1 MNTKNNKNVTFLD
14 KLITW
19 IKTSDLAKPIIPVI
33 GLYIIASL
41 LAPQYFL
48 SPYNQKI
55 ILMQVT
61 PLLAIATG
69 EMLIILMGSI
79 DLTPGSSQGVTAML
93 AALVY
98 ITTGNFGLA
107 ILSAILLGMLIGSIN
122 GILVTKL
129 KIFSFVATLAGL
141 VIWRAV
147 DLWISGGRLIY
158 GLKPFG
164 IFSEAIGVVPIGFII
179 MVLINIAV
187 YLLLKHTAYGRYV
200 YAIGGNEEA
209 VRMAGVRVDLIK
221 FISFM
226 LAGLM
231 YGIGGVMIIGMSG
244 LAVDPW
250 TAYGYE
256 LNAIATCVLGGI
268 LLIGGAGHPLG
279 VIFGAFL
286 LTLLMNLLVLLGLT
300 QASIQ
305 QIVTGFVLIA
315 AATTLARGLK
325 YVK

>member
-1 MNTKNNKNVTFLD
+1 MSAKNAKNLSILD
-14 KLITW
+14 RVVIW
-19 IKTSDLAKPIIPVI
+19 VRTSDLAKPIIPVAVLFI
-33 GLYIIASL
+33 VASA
-41 LAPQYFL
+41 LAPQFFL

-55 ILMQVT
+55 LLMQVT
-61 PLLAIATG
+61 PLLAIAMG
-69 EMLIILMGSI
+69 EMLVMLMGSI
-79 DLTPGSSQGVTAML
+79 DLSPGSVQGVTAMV

-98 ITTGNFGLA
+98 ITTGNFALA
-107 ILSAILLGMLIGSIN
+107 IVLAILLGMIIGAIN
-122 GILVTKL
+122 GMLVTMF

-158 GLKPFG
+158 GLEPFE
-164 IFSEAIGVVPIGFII
+164 IFSTGVGLVPIGFII
-179 MVLINIAV
+179 IILINIAI
-187 YLLLKHTAYGRYV
+187 YLLLKYTAYGRYV

-209 VRMAGVRVDLIK
+209 VVMAGVKVNLIK
-221 FISFM
+221 FTAFT

-231 YGIGGVMIIGMSG
+231 YGIGGILTVGMSG

-250 TAYGYE
+250 TAYGNE
-256 LNAIATCVLGGI
+256 LNAIAACVLGGI
-268 LLIGGAGHPLG
+268 LLTGGSGHPLG

-286 LTLLMNLLVLLGLT
+286 LTLLMNILVLLGLT

-315 AATTLARGLK
+315 SATTLVRGLR